1 MVYSLRL
8 KLQILSALSVLLLDK
23 PLLFVTSHLFEEG
36 KKKVCSTFLL
46 VEMNY
51 HVVSSTNSFS
61 HTFLPIC
68 LPPHMGHKCLPPVTL
83 IETPWFWDK
92 FLLFHMLLLWFGLFL
107 WVCKDENSLHRACK
121 PSNEKGETQRKNI
134 FRKREEEKIIIV
146 QLQMPLCL
154 TWAAGQFWSWGLW
167 KKPWVSGC
175 IRTLNSQL
183 GHPGCPK
190 VGSGACPSLP
200 CPLSLAWHASP
211 AGVGEGV
218 CTSTGMVASG
228 MHVVSLVSK

>member
-61 HTFLPIC
+61 HNFLRAC
-68 LPPHMGHKCLPPVTL
+68 LPPHLGHKCLPPVTL
-83 IETPWFWDK
+83 IKTPWPWDK

-134 FRKREEEKIIIV
+134 FRKREEEKIIMV
-146 QLQMPLCL
+146 QLQMRLCL

-167 KKPWVSGC
+167 KKPWVV
-175 IRTLNSQL
+175 RMPQDPQL
-183 GHPGCPK
+183 SAWTSSMPK
-190 VGSGACPSLP
+190 DGQWGLSLSSLP
-200 CPLSLAWHASP
+200 SIPSMACISCWGWRGCVPQYWD
-211 AGVGEGV
+211 GCFRDV
-218 CTSTGMVASG
+218 CS
-228 MHVVSLVSK
+228 